1 MSEEK
6 CDANSKET
14 CEIVVSEP
22 YKPED
27 QEKQIIRNSLKGF
40 FWQPLFTICAIAI
53 VNGLLKHFQTS
64 KNKKSIFHQSLVKIF
79 YGDQKLNF
87 LSYLFF
93 ILLVVG
99 E

>member
-40 FWQPLFTICAIAI
+40 FWQPLFICAIAI
-53 VNGLLKHFQTS
+53 VNGLVKTFSNIKEQEINFSS
-64 KNKKSIFHQSLVKIF
+64 KSC
-79 YGDQKLNF
+79 
-87 LSYLFF
+87 
-93 ILLVVG
+93 
-99 E
+99 